1 MKIINLIVAINN
13 KNQIGFNDKL
23 LYRNSI
29 DMNFFRETTSLSS
42 SNKINAVIMGRKTW
56 ESIPKKFRPLSD
68 RLNIILTKQKDYV
81 NTIDNTENIWIRNNF
96 NNTIEECKKLDDIDK
111 IFIIGGNS
119 LYNLALESN
128 TLTSLYITKINHE
141 FHNNENIISIPK
153 LNVKNYHLYN
163 QKKYEE
169 SIGILDL
176 NTLKYPKF
184 KISFC
189 ISEYKI

>member
-96 NNTIEECKKLDDIDK
+96 NDTIEECENFDDIDK

-119 LYNLALESN
+119 LYNLALES
-128 TLTSLYITKINHE
+128 TKLTSLYITKINHE
-141 FHNNENIISIPK
+141 FD
-153 LNVKNYHLYN
+153 VR
-163 QKKYEE
+163 
-169 SIGILDL
+169 
-176 NTLKYPKF
+176 
-184 KISFC
+184 
-189 ISEYKI
+189 